1 MLATAYGLQPE
12 AGLTNLFRIFDWQV
26 WMVAA
31 LALGATWLCLAN
43 GVQSDL
49 PFELIAIAVVFPT
62 AFSIAAAHR
71 RREEALEAL
80 ASLRAM
86 IVAIYYAHRDW
97 IADGAA
103 HADRARQISGRL
115 YGSVCAALAATLAER
130 QEKRM
135 AVANAFSDLS
145 RSIDTLKRA
154 GVSGGEV
161 SRANQYLSSAL
172 KDFERLRTIADYRTS
187 DAIRSFSKLFL
198 NVLPILFA
206 PFYAHV
212 AHEAGHPAFG
222 YGVALAFAL
231 VLVGLDNVQDGLENP
246 FDGVGV
252 DDVKLDIAGE
262 LFWLRLDDSAPGGPA
277 DLAESH

>member
-1 MLATAYGLQPE
+1 MA
-12 AGLTNLFRIFDWQV
+12 LFRIFDWHV
-26 WMVAA
+26 AVVAA
-31 LALGATWLCLAN
+31 LTVGATWLCLSY

-97 IADGAA
+97 IVDSAE
-103 HADRARQISGRL
+103 HADRARGISGRL
-115 YGSVCAALAATLAER
+115 YGSVCAALACSTTER
-130 QEKRM
+130 QAKRM
-135 AVANAFSDLS
+135 TVADAFSDLS
-145 RSIDTLKRA
+145 ESIDTLKRA
-154 GVSGGEV
+154 GVSGGEI
-161 SRANQYLSSAL
+161 SRANQFLYNGL

-187 DAIRSFSKLFL
+187 DSMRTFSKLFL

-212 AHEAGHPAFG
+212 AHEAGHPSFG

-231 VLVGLDNVQDGLENP
+231 VLVGLDNVQDGLEDP
-246 FDGVGV
+246 FDGVGE
-252 DDVKLDIAGE
+252 DDVRLDIAGE
-262 LFWLRLDDSAPGGPA
+262 LFWLRPDAETGP
-277 DLAESH
+277 DGDVDMAELR